1 MKERNLPTIP
11 QEVGE
16 AGIQLIG
23 AYDATLVLALVLPKW
38 MVNFLNLNDCVSFF
52 LGFLFPKLS
61 LHKGQDMLSTGRST
75 LVVAILYAS
84 HILSAWVCD
93 ISN

>member
-1 MKERNLPTIP
+1 
-11 QEVGE
+11 
-16 AGIQLIG
+16 
-23 AYDATLVLALVLPKW
+23 
-38 MVNFLNLNDCVSFF
+38 MVNFLNLNVSFF

-61 LHKGQDMLSTGRST
+61 LHEGQDMLSTGRST